1 MRKTINRKLYD
12 TSTARLVGSIDNGLS
27 YTDYHFRRAAL
38 YRKKTGE
45 YFAHE
50 EGGAAT
56 NLAEPAGPQNWIA
69 GQRIVPLTYAQA
81 IEWAEDNLGE
91 AETLQIFGCHGEG
104 GTASLNLQIDRTLK
118 AKLQSEASRRGVT
131 LRALVEDM
139 ISRL

>member
-1 MRKTINRKLYD
+1 MKREILAIALLCSSLILGGCGASNA
-12 TSTARLVGSIDNGLS
+12 TSTN
-27 YTDYHFRRAAL
+27 TDQSS
-38 YRKKTGE
+38 K
-45 YFAHE
+45 
-50 EGGAAT
+50 AAT
-56 NLAEPAGPQNWIA
+56 EEPKKKYEEDLENTTEIKSYW
-69 GQRIVPLTYAQA
+69 LTYAQA

-104 GTASLNLQIDRTLK
+104 GTASLNLQIDRTMK